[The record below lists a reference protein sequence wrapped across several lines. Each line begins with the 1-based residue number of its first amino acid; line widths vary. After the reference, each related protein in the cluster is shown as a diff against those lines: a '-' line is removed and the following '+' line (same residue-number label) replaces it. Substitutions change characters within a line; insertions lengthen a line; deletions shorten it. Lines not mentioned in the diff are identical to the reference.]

1 MYRVNLAFCGIAFF
15 FFFVFDRDTF
25 LAVVDDLNVFWEQL
39 SSNLFSRS
47 TKLRKP
53 IMFSTDVT

>member
-1 MYRVNLAFCGIAFF
+1 MYRVNLAFCGIAI

-25 LAVVDDLNVFWEQL
+25 LAVVDDLNVCWEQL
-39 SSNLFSRS
+39 FFNLFSRG

-53 IMFSTDVT
+53 IMFSIDVT